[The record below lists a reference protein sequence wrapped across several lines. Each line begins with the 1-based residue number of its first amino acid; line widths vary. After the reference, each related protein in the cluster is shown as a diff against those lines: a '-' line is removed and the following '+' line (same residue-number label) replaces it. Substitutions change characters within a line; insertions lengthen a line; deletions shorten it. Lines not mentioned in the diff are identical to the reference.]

1 MNKDIIIDIIICVT
15 LISLLIIYSIYVII
29 DERKKIKYYNKII
42 CYNTNWDKYQ
52 TMLKEQNKIIINKK
66 IELYRLKI
74 LVMIR
79 RIFK

>member
-1 MNKDIIIDIIICVT
+1 MSKDVIIDIIICAT
-15 LISLLIIYSIYVII
+15 LIALLIIYSVYVII

-42 CYNTNWDKYQ
+42 GYNTNWDKYQ
-52 TMLKEQNKIIINKK
+52 TMLKEQNKIIIKKK

-79 RIFK
+79 RMFK